1 MSDEGFS
8 RELGFL
14 DATSIG
20 LGTMIG
26 GGIFILPSI
35 AAAQAGP
42 ASVISFVL
50 AGIVS
55 LLSALS
61 HAEIATDMQDTE
73 GGSFKYITH
82 AFGPLLGSVVGWG
95 MWVGLVFATAF
106 YVVGFA
112 QYLTFFTEAFP
123 IGLVA
128 ATLAVLLVGLNYY
141 GAAEASI
148 LEDAIV
154 VTLFLLIVAFVGAG
168 TPAVQT
174 ENLEPFNPNGWT
186 AVLAT
191 TGTVYVSFI
200 GFALIATSTAEI
212 EKPSRN
218 LPLSMVTAVAVP
230 MVLYVGVMLVSTG
243 ILPAEKLRGS
253 QIPVADVA
261 AEYAGGLAAL
271 AMVVGAILAT
281 VSSANA
287 SIFAAGRVSYAMGV
301 EGIITPWF
309 QRFHNQYGT
318 PYRSLVVTGVG
329 IIALAVA
336 RIGIHLLA
344 EIASFLYLL
353 TYGLVH
359 VAVIQFRRNDDSYDP
374 EFRIPAVL
382 YPAVPVV
389 GALAT
394 LAIMTQMNP
403 LAIGG
408 SSIIVFAGVGWYF
421 LYDQRGKEDS

>member
-1 MSDEGFS
+1 MSDEGFE

-42 ASVISFVL
+42 ASVLSFVL

-55 LLSALS
+55 LLSALT
-61 HAEIATDMQDTE
+61 HAEVATDMQDTD
-73 GGSFKYITH
+73 GGSYEYVTH
-82 AFGPLLGSVVGWG
+82 ALGPVVGSVVGWG

-112 QYLTFFTEAFP
+112 QYLTYFAADLP
-123 IGLVA
+123 IGTIA
-128 ATLAVLLVGLNYY
+128 AALAVVLVGLNYL

-154 VTLFLLIVAFVGAG
+154 LILLVLIVSFVGLG
-168 TPAVQT
+168 TPAI
-174 ENLEPFNPNGWT
+174 EGGNLRPFNPNGWS

-200 GFALIATSTAEI
+200 GFALIATAAAEI
-212 EKPSRN
+212 ENPSRN
-218 LPLSMVTAVAVP
+218 LPLSMLTAVAVP
-230 MVLYVGVMLVSTG
+230 MVLYVGVMVVSTG
-243 ILPAEKLRGS
+243 VLPVEELQGS
-253 QIPVADVA
+253 RIPVADVA
-261 AEYAGGLAAL
+261 AEFAGGLGAL
-271 AMVVGAILAT
+271 ARVIGAVRAT

-287 SIFAAGRVSYAMGV
+287 SVLAAGRVSYAMCK
-301 EGIITPWF
+301 EGMIVNWLF
-309 QRFHNQYGT
+309 SLHDRYGT
-318 PYRSLVVTGVG
+318 PHRTLVVTGVG
-329 IIALAVA
+329 IVALAIA
-336 RIGIHLLA
+336 RVGIGMLA

-359 VAVIQFRRNDDSYDP
+359 VAVIHLRRNHDDYDP
-374 EFRIPAVL
+374 EFRMPSVL

-394 LAIMTQMNP
+394 VAIMTQMNP
-403 LAIGG
+403 VAIGG
-408 SSIIVFAGVGWYF
+408 GVVLVVSAVGWHYF
-421 LYDQRGKEDS
+421 YVRRRE

>member
-1 MSDEGFS
+1 MSNHDFE

-50 AGIVS
+50 AGFVS

-61 HAEIATDMQDTE
+61 HAEVATHMQDTE
-73 GGSFKYITH
+73 GGSYEYVTH
-82 AFGPLLGSVVGWG
+82 ALGDILGNVVGWS
-95 MWVGLVFATAF
+95 MWIGLVFATAF
-106 YVVGFA
+106 YAVGFA
-112 QYLTFFTEAFP
+112 QYLTFFLADLP

-128 ATLAVLLVGLNYY
+128 AALVIFLLGLNYY
-141 GAAEASI
+141 GAAEASL

-154 VTLFLLIVAFVGAG
+154 ITLLVLIAAFIGVG
-168 TPAVQT
+168 TPAI
-174 ENLEPFNPNGWT
+174 EGSNLRPFNPNGWS

-200 GFALIATSTAEI
+200 GFALISTAAAEI
-212 EKPSRN
+212 ENPARN
-218 LPLSMVTAVAVP
+218 LPLSMLTAVIVP
-230 MVLYVGVMLVSTG
+230 MILYVGVMIVSTG
-243 ILPAEKLRGS
+243 VLPIEQLQNS

-261 AEYAGGLAAL
+261 AQYAGNLGAL
-271 AMVVGAILAT
+271 AMVAGAVLAT

-287 SIFAAGRVSYAMGV
+287 SVLAAGRVSYAMCT
-301 EGIITPWF
+301 EEMITSWF
-309 QRFHNQYGT
+309 QRLHDRYET
-318 PYRSLVVTGVG
+318 PYRALVLTGVG
-329 IIALAVA
+329 IVALAIA
-336 RIGIHLLA
+336 RVGIDLLA

-359 VAVIQFRRNDDSYDP
+359 IAIIRFRRNHDTYDP
-374 EFRIPAVL
+374 EFRMPEIL
-382 YPAVPVV
+382 YPTVPIVGVV
-389 GALAT
+389 AT
-394 LAIMTQMNP
+394 LAIMTQMDP
-403 LAIGG
+403 VAAAGGVLVVIG
-408 SSIIVFAGVGWYF
+408 SVAWYF
-421 LYDQRGKEDS
+421 LYID